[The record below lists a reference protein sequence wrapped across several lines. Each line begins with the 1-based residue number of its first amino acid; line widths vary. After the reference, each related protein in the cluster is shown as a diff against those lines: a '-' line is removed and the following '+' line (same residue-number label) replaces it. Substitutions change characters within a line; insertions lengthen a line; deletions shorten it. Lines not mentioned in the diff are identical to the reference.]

1 MPKEMLLVEWSG
13 KVYTGMN
20 RKQLARDPI
29 FRGSLCKFSISQS
42 GLSIGNVKNVLS
54 ELCR

>member
-1 MPKEMLLVEWSG
+1 MHKEMLLVEWSG

-29 FRGSLCKFSISQS
+29 LRGSFF
-42 GLSIGNVKNVLS
+42 
-54 ELCR
+54 

>member
-13 KVYTGMN
+13 IVYTGMN

-29 FRGSLCKFSISQS
+29 FISQS

>member
-29 FRGSLCKFSISQS
+29 LRGSLCKFSISQS